1 MKTQLD
7 RYINDIKNSHK
18 YTQAEVKQLII
29 NKEYEKVVKNS
40 LPLVLSVAKSFNCE
54 HIALTL
60 DDLISIG
67 NEALLN
73 SLGKYNPNNPT
84 GASFA
89 TYSTTVLRNSI
100 IEGIANESY
109 TIRIP
114 KTVSASSREYGYTI
128 TVSDINELTNS
139 VTQEEVKLPVEHISA
154 FTLLEKTLKPEYID
168 ILKLKYINGMN
179 NRAIGKMYNQSHQN
193 IKQKLDVIINK
204 IRKDEELLKVFI
216 ERIT

>member
-29 NKEYEKVVKNS
+29 NKEYDKVVKNS

-67 NEALLN
+67 NEALLK
-73 SLGKYNPNNPT
+73 SLGKYKPNNPT

-100 IEGIANESY
+100 IEGIANESN

-114 KTVSASSREYGYTI
+114 KTVSASSKEYGYT
-128 TVSDINELTNS
+128 VGVRDINELPNS
-139 VTQEEVKLPVEHISA
+139 VTQEEVKLPLEHTSA
-154 FTLLEKTLKPEYID
+154 FTLLEKILKPEYIN
-168 ILKLKYINGMN
+168 ILKLKYIKGMN
-179 NRAIGKMYNQSHQN
+179 NREIAKIYGQSHQN
-193 IKQKLDVIINK
+193 IKQKIDMIMRKINSD
-204 IRKDEELLKVFI
+204 KDILEIFI
-216 ERIT
+216 ERLY